1 MVTPKQ
7 EPRASQSGSP
17 GSGQDKRRPEVRSE
31 RGYRAVLDNIPVF
44 VVALDPKGR
53 IVLWNRCLEEATGY
67 LESDMLGVDGRPWI
81 GDDGTDRRIPLREGG
96 HRLVRWQRT
105 DGAGGEE
112 EGLSYA
118 IGHDV
123 TYERES
129 LRRSLR
135 GERLAAVGTL
145 AAGLAHEVRNPLN
158 SAQLQI
164 DLLERRL
171 ARGAV
176 STESILSTSR
186 ILRDELGRLERLV
199 SDFLAFAQPRPLEM
213 SVLPANDVV
222 SAVVELVRPEV
233 ADHELLFTV
242 SLDPYAGRFEGD
254 PARLRQVLLNLV
266 RNAIEASPPGGMLS
280 LCTHRPD
287 ERGNVVI
294 EVKDT
299 GAGIPEDA
307 PIFDAFYTTKEGGTG
322 LGLSIVHRIV
332 TDHGGT
338 ISFESVPGQTRF
350 LLSLPEHP
358 GLGAGGI
365 G

>member
-1 MVTPKQ
+1 VSPSVKSSAEQ
-7 EPRASQSGSP
+7 AKKRA
-17 GSGQDKRRPEVRSE
+17 EVRSE

-67 LESDMLGVDGRPWI
+67 LESHMLGVDGRPWI
-81 GDDGTDRRIPLREGG
+81 GDDGADRRLPLREGG

-105 DGAGGEE
+105 DGAAGEE
-112 EGLSYA
+112 GGLSYA

-123 TYERES
+123 TQERES

-158 SAQLQI
+158 SAQLQL

-171 ARGAV
+171 ARGVV
-176 STESILSTSR
+176 STESILSTSQ
-186 ILRDELGRLERLV
+186 ILRDELRRLERLV
-199 SDFLAFAQPRPLEM
+199 SDFLAFAQPRPLEL
-213 SVLPANDVV
+213 SVFSANEVV
-222 SAVVELVRPEV
+222 GGVVELVRPEV
-233 ADHELLFTV
+233 AEHELLFAV
-242 SLDPYAGRFEGD
+242 SLDPYAGHIEAD

-266 RNAIEASPPGGMLS
+266 RNAIEASTPGGTLE

-294 EVKDT
+294 EVRDT
-299 GAGIPEDA
+299 GVGIPEDT

-332 TDHGGT
+332 SDHGGT
-338 ISFESVPGQTRF
+338 IGFESVPGQTRF
-350 LLSLPEHP
+350 LVSLPEHP
-358 GLGAGGI
+358 GLGVGRTG
-365 G
+365 